1 MVLSQTNTPPHPH
14 HRCWLLNFVLVK
26 LLIVIFIF
34 SGKDAMS
41 LIFKTYSKTWLVTP
55 KDASTLPQ
63 SALMNSGLKH
73 SAVLLDAVNVWLV
86 LFLNWHLQYSDDLC
100 FPKWFQS
107 PCCNFPPRIMWV
119 LNSLLPEG
127 LQVTSIQCWFLSLF
141 LICRDFS
148 RFSDSFSITFSL
160 KILQSLAFAHWETL
174 VLNSWT

>member
-1 MVLSQTNTPPHPH
+1 
-14 HRCWLLNFVLVK
+14 
-26 LLIVIFIF
+26 
-34 SGKDAMS
+34 MS
-41 LIFKTYSKTWLVTP
+41 LIFKTYSKTWLVTL

-86 LFLNWHLQYSDDLC
+86 LFLNWHLQYSDDPC
-100 FPKWFQS
+100 FPKWFPS
-107 PCCNFPPRIMWV
+107 PCCNFLPRIMWV
-119 LNSLLPEG
+119 LNSLLPEW
-127 LQVTSIQCWFLSLF
+127 LQVTSIQCWFLSLL

-174 VLNSWT
+174 VLNSWTWMDFPMQFWWMSAHPSFWRTCLF